1 MTSPNPT
8 STTGSRV
15 GSAHSVTLVLPMPAI
30 SAMYLKKQV
39 RERHKDTISQYP
51 PTFRVAEKVYPM
63 QEFGVN
69 EPHRL
74 RLTRFAVSVYH

>member
-1 MTSPNPT
+1 MC
-8 STTGSRV
+8 
-15 GSAHSVTLVLPMPAI
+15 
-30 SAMYLKKQV
+30 LKKQV